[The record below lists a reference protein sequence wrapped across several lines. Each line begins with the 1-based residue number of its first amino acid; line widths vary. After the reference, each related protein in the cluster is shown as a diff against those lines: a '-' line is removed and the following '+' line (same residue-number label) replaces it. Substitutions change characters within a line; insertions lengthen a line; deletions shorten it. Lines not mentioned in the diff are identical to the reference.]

1 MRPSDALRITVATGV
16 IAAAGLAAAC
26 GAAKETKAAIQTE
39 TIGRRDIVIDAQA
52 TGTVEP
58 INVVD
63 VKSRAS
69 GQITK
74 MPIDIGS
81 IVSPG
86 DLIVQIDTRDVQN
99 NFDQASAQMK
109 SADASLAV
117 ATSQRRRSDTLF
129 KSKVITQ
136 AEYETAEVTFA
147 QATAQVV
154 NARSQLDLA
163 KQKLED
169 ATIRAPIYGTI
180 ITRNVSLGTIITS
193 SLNAVGGGTTLV
205 QMADLSKVR
214 ARALVNETDIGG
226 LRAGQAVR
234 VAIDAYPDRPF
245 MGIVERIEPQAVVQQ
260 SVTMFPV
267 LVSLR
272 NEEGLLRPG
281 MNGEVSVVTDKR
293 EGSLA
298 VPNDAVRSLR
308 ELASAAPLV
317 GLTADSARAMMAAQ
331 RSGGAGAGGGGGG
344 GAGGDA
350 GARGDKQMGD
360 RGSKSGQSAARE
372 DGGRQVQM
380 GRKDAAPAGS
390 KVRSALVFVRDDNGA
405 FAPRIVRLGVAN
417 YDYAEVIGGLK
428 EGEKVAL
435 LSAAALQLA
444 RQLQN
449 DRFKSMTGGG
459 MPGSQKGGG
468 AGGGAPGGGGGGA
481 PRRTGG

>member
-16 IAAAGLAAAC
+16 IAAAGLTAAC
-26 GAAKETKAAIQTE
+26 GAAKEAKTAIQTE

-331 RSGGAGAGGGGGG
+331 RSGGAGGGG
-344 GAGGDA
+344 GGDA

-390 KVRSALVFVRDDNGA
+390 KVRSALVFVRADNGA

-468 AGGGAPGGGGGGA
+468 AGGGAPNGGGA

>member
-1 MRPSDALRITVATGV
+1 MTASGALRHTIATGV
-16 IAAAGLAAAC
+16 VACAALSAAC
-26 GAAKETKAAIQTE
+26 GKAKETKSAVQTE

-69 GQITK
+69 GQITR

-81 IVSPG
+81 VVKPG

-99 NFDQASAQMK
+99 NYDQASAQMK
-109 SADASLAV
+109 SAEASLSV
-117 ATSQRRRSDTLF
+117 ATSQRKRSEELF
-129 KSKVITQ
+129 RGKVITQ
-136 AEYETAEVTFA
+136 AEFETAEVTFA

-154 NARSQLDLA
+154 NGRSQLDLA
-163 KQKLED
+163 KQRLED

-226 LRAGQAVR
+226 LKAGQPVR

-245 MGIVERIEPQAVVQQ
+245 MGTVERIEPQAVVQQ

-272 NEEGLLRPG
+272 NDEGLLRPG

-298 VPNDAVRSLR
+298 VPNDAVRSMR

-317 GLTADSARAMMAAQ
+317 GLTADSARALMAAPAAG
-331 RSGGAGAGGGGGG
+331 RGAPSGDKATSERGATGG
-344 GAGGDA
+344 GAGGQSRAGDDAGRQIQMGKDSA
-350 GARGDKQMGD
+350 GARG
-360 RGSKSGQSAARE
+360 
-372 DGGRQVQM
+372 
-380 GRKDAAPAGS
+380 S
-390 KVRSALVFVRDDNGA
+390 KVRTALVFVQNEKGG
-405 FAPRIVRLGVAN
+405 FAPRMVRLGVAN
-417 YDYAEVIGGLK
+417 YDYAEVISGLK

-435 LSAAALQLA
+435 LSAAALQMA
-444 RQLQN
+444 RQQQN

-459 MPGSQKGGG
+459 MPGATKAGG
-468 AGGGAPGGGGGGA
+468 AGGGAPGGGGGGGGA
-481 PRRTGG
+481 PRRPGG